1 MPVIFHQVTALDR
14 DVGPNSEIHY
24 HLVEGGE
31 NKFSVNVFTGE
42 IMINQPLHL
51 DDQRK
56 EFNLLIQA
64 QDQGM
69 FNEILMVN
77 STKN

>member
-1 MPVIFHQVTALDR
+1 MTALDR
-14 DVGPNSEIHY
+14 DVGPNSDIHY

-31 NKFSVNVFTGE
+31 HKFSVNPLTGE
-42 IMINQPLHL
+42 IQINQALQL

-64 QDQGM
+64 QDQG
-69 FNEILMVN
+69 ECLKTI
-77 STKN
+77 S